1 MINLFSIYK
10 KALLIPRSGLDELPD
25 TTLFGLLIYWNDLQ
39 LSSLAFPEWKR
50 NQLLLDLERDR
61 ECFADFRI
69 SSKMESQ
76 SAKNGVRRETLSWVG
91 TAASLRANGRRW
103 RCSHQS
109 IQGHCARPSWH
120 SLHCPGVLMATGSPP
135 VNRLD
140 MQVSDGHQWRPWP
153 SAGTALT
160 HLLLNWKKLALNGF

>member
-1 MINLFSIYK
+1 MRKYILAYDMLCFLSCTHYSLWVYQCLLVYRFMINLFSIYK

-120 SLHCPGVLMATGSPP
+120 SLHCPGVLMATGSP
-135 VNRLD
+135 LCE
-140 MQVSDGHQWRPWP
+140 
-153 SAGTALT
+153 
-160 HLLLNWKKLALNGF
+160 